1 MFKTPLLIL
10 SFLLSPALL
19 VTKNTETLLRI
30 DASAAPDSNTSLQHH
45 LCGLGT
51 RELVSDTV
59 LQLSGGV
66 HHLKEDSFCLLQ
78 NLENITIQGQQTQ
91 PRTVIYCQ
99 SERKLRRG
107 IAFFNISSLRLSH
120 LQIINCGREVPS
132 GLPGH
137 VNSTFAYLGA
147 LQKAVV
153 IITHSTN
160 IAVENVSI
168 DRCFGFGMLFINP
181 LWHTTIQNLSVSG
194 TNSKSLS
201 GCTHLLK
208 RSDMLCSGSGVV
220 FIFSDTDITQR
231 LVEYDN
237 YAAAFLSIVT
247 CSFFNNTNMLPTD
260 PLLDLL
266 HTVTGG
272 YLTKPILLTGGFSLA
287 VYMGQRNYFVNA
299 TIINTTIIS
308 NTGNLANFIVVNY
321 NTIRTSKTQVDG
333 VVVSDNIV
341 VGNTG
346 RGAGILIVGAL
357 FLDLLSSF
365 SQYEEDIYDL
375 VEINHSLFS
384 RNRAYI
390 GGSILLFMTPQN
402 VSDARLVVRDTIFTD
417 NVAEIGPGICTSLS
431 LSL

>member
-1 MFKTPLLIL
+1 MLLFIL
-10 SFLLSPALL
+10 SLLLSPALL
-19 VTKNTETLLRI
+19 ATENTKTLLSI
-30 DASAAPDSNTSLQHH
+30 DASASPDSNTSLQHH
-45 LCGLGT
+45 VCGLGT
-51 RELVSDTV
+51 RELVSDTI

-66 HHLKEDSFCLLQ
+66 HHLKEGSFCLLQ

-91 PRTVIYCQ
+91 PRTEIYCQ
-99 SERKLRRG
+99 SETELRRG

-120 LQIINCGREVPS
+120 LQIINSGREVPS

-137 VNSTFAYLGA
+137 VNSTFAYLGP

-194 TNSKSLS
+194 TNSQSLS
-201 GCTHLLK
+201 GCTHLLE

-231 LVEYDN
+231 LVEYGN
-237 YAAAFLSIVT
+237 NCAAAFLSIVT

-272 YLTKPILLTGGFSLA
+272 YSTQRILLTGGFSIA
-287 VYMGQRNYFVNA
+287 VYMGQRSYIVNT

-308 NTGNLANFIVVNY
+308 NTGNLANFIVLSY
-321 NTIRTSKTQVDG
+321 NTIRTCKTQGEAQD
-333 VVVSDNIV
+333 
-341 VGNTG
+341 
-346 RGAGILIVGAL
+346 
-357 FLDLLSSF
+357 
-365 SQYEEDIYDL
+365 Y
-375 VEINHSLFS
+375 SL
-384 RNRAYI
+384 
-390 GGSILLFMTPQN
+390 
-402 VSDARLVVRDTIFTD
+402 
-417 NVAEIGPGICTSLS
+417 
-431 LSL
+431 